1 MTKRSELPQRRR
13 HVIVFDEDWEF
24 LLRHYGADTDARLG
38 AGAAVRQI
46 VHARVKQLRELM
58 AQRADARAASGAA
71 NADSA
76 LASLDGATG

>member
-58 AQRADARAASGAA
+58 AQRADARSGQT
-71 NADSA
+71 NSDSA